1 MPMPG
6 LRAGTHGG
14 KSAPRRSATGPRC
27 WPPRRNRNSGATG
40 SAEAC
45 DMTFGFDLT
54 RRFAAIVVGR
64 AGMDLYP
71 LPDGTETESAE
82 QFAAEIGGSA
92 GNIAVALSRQG
103 YRAALLGALSADPVG
118 RFVRIHLAR
127 YEVDISRCRM
137 VSGDYRTSLAI
148 CETRREDSET
158 VF

>member
-6 LRAGTHGG
+6 PKQGMHGG
-14 KSAPRRSATGPRC
+14 KSALRRSANGLRS
-27 WPPRRNRNSGATG
+27 WPPRPKRSSAATG

-45 DMTFGFDLT
+45 DMTFGFDLS

-71 LPDGTETESAE
+71 LPDGTQTESAE

-103 YRAALLGALSADPVG
+103 HRAALLGV
-118 RFVRIHLAR
+118 
-127 YEVDISRCRM
+127 
-137 VSGDYRTSLAI
+137 
-148 CETRREDSET
+148 
-158 VF
+158 